1 LSSSTTDARRLG
13 WALLITAAFM
23 VLEVVGGVLSGSL
36 ALLADGG
43 HMLTDTASLA
53 LAWLA
58 ARFSLRPGTARHGH
72 RAQLWAAFTNALALL
87 FVVAWILW
95 EAAQRLT
102 EPRGIA
108 AGPML
113 GIAVAGLIANL
124 VVLRVLGRG
133 HDANLNVAAARL
145 HVLGDLLGSVA
156 ACTAAIVI
164 LTSGW
169 TPIDPLL
176 SVLVAL
182 LILRSAAMLLAQ
194 STRALLTHSPSPG
207 ELAARTSGPSA
218 SRIAERA
225 PIGRDERR

>member
-1 LSSSTTDARRLG
+1 
-13 WALLITAAFM
+13 
-23 VLEVVGGVLSGSL
+23 
-36 ALLADGG
+36 
-43 HMLTDTASLA
+43 
-53 LAWLA
+53 
-58 ARFSLRPGTARHGH
+58 
-72 RAQLWAAFTNALALL
+72 
-87 FVVAWILW
+87 
-95 EAAQRLT
+95 
-102 EPRGIA
+102 
-108 AGPML
+108 
-113 GIAVAGLIANL
+113 

-194 STRALLTHSPSPG
+194 STRALLTHPPSPG
-207 ELAARTSGPSA
+207 ELAARTSSPSA